1 MNCEPLDREK
11 KIYVAGHCGLVGS
24 ALVRCLEREGFSR
37 IITRTHGELDL
48 TRQAD
53 TEAFFAEEK
62 PDYVILAAAKV
73 GGIHANDTCP
83 ADFIMKNLQ
92 IECNVIESAY
102 KNQVKKLL
110 FLGSSCIYPRECSQ
124 PIREEYLLSGY
135 LEKTNEAYALAKIAG
150 LKMCAFYNQQYHT
163 NYISVMPCNL
173 YGINDNFSLE
183 NSHVLPALIRK
194 FHEARLSGA
203 PAVTVWGSGT
213 PLREFLNVDDLADAC
228 LYLMDHYEGNEFFN
242 VGSGQEIRILELAEL
257 VKRVTGYQGEVLL
270 DPSKP
275 DGTPR
280 KVTDISRILS
290 TGWRPK
296 IDLET
301 GIRRTYE
308 WFCEQYEAGTFTER

>member
-1 MNCEPLDREK
+1 MKCEPLDRDK
-11 KIYVAGHCGLVGS
+11 KIYVAGHRGLVGS
-24 ALVRCLEREGFSR
+24 AIVRCLEKEGFSR
-37 IITRTHGELDL
+37 IVTRTHEELDL
-48 TRQAD
+48 TRQAE
-53 TEAFFAEEK
+53 TEAFFAREK

-73 GGIHANDTCP
+73 GGIYANDTYP

-92 IECNVIESAY
+92 IECNVIDAAY

-124 PIREEYLLSGY
+124 PIKEEFLLSGY

-163 NYISVMPCNL
+163 HYISVMPCNL
-173 YGINDNFSLE
+173 YGINDNFALE
-183 NSHVLPALIRK
+183 NSHVLPALMRK
-194 FHEARLSGA
+194 FHEAKKTGA
-203 PAVTVWGSGT
+203 PTVTVWGSGT
-213 PLREFLNVDDLADAC
+213 PLREFLNVDDLAGAC

-242 VGSGQEIRILELAEL
+242 VGSGQEISILKLAEL
-257 VKRVTGYQGEVLL
+257 IKHVVGYQGEIIM
-270 DPSKP
+270 DAAKP

-280 KVTDISRILS
+280 KVTDISRILK
-290 TGWRPK
+290 TGWRPS

-308 WFCEQYEAGTFTER
+308 WFCEKYDKGELAER

>member
-213 PLREFLNVDDLADAC
+213 PLREFLNVEDLADAC

>member
-53 TEAFFAEEK
+53 TEAFFAEKK

-228 LYLMDHYEGNEFFN
+228 LYLLDHYEGNEFFN

-257 VKRVTGYQGEVLL
+257 VKCVTGYQGEVLL

>member
-308 WFCEQYEAGTFTER
+308 WFCEQYEAGTFAER

>member
-203 PAVTVWGSGT
+203 PAVTVWGSGM
-213 PLREFLNVDDLADAC
+213 PLREFLNVEDLADAC

-257 VKRVTGYQGEVLL
+257 VKRVTGYQGAEYYYW
-270 DPSKP
+270 
-275 DGTPR
+275 GEECR
-280 KVTDISRILS
+280 
-290 TGWRPK
+290 
-296 IDLET
+296 
-301 GIRRTYE
+301 
-308 WFCEQYEAGTFTER
+308 F